1 MALID
6 ATKANVDDHFLH
18 SVLED
23 SSKPA
28 ECNRSLGTGD
38 FSRIGN
44 NSIGSIDYSRTQGS
58 SRNFSSHCD
67 YSEDFVSE
75 YSGTA
80 GNDSCLE
87 LLEAKVKKEEKKKKN
102 VCKVSQHKGFEKISP
117 EKLQSWNTA
126 FTSQINI
133 ITQRRDAM
141 AHRVMSARLHKIKEL
156 KNELAD
162 IHRKLEAT
170 VLENQLLKRL
180 QFRHLKAIGKYEN
193 SQNNLPQLMAKH
205 QNEVKSLRQLLRKS
219 QEKERD
225 VSRKLR
231 DTDSELLKT
240 KDSLITLQ
248 KLSEDKNLAE
258 REELTQKLSAL
269 TTKMEANDT
278 RIQSLE
284 RQLRLNSSAFSRQL
298 AAENRK
304 TITARTATK
313 NLQMEVKRLQQ
324 KLKEKDR
331 ELDIKNIYT
340 NRFLKNL
347 CDKDEQTKVSSPTKS
362 IQAEK
367 KNHLFPYLVPHQL
380 KQKTEDS
387 ISLPTKEE
395 KPTGNDAEKEK
406 PTDVNCEV
414 IRDINKLPNEED
426 PEKICKDGEMYSWKM
441 EAGGTTQ
448 NVPDIQDITNLLKED
463 IHKEVQTPLEISER
477 QREKKEDLEKKP
489 NLLKEQ
495 ETTAKIERIIT
506 PLRESNE
513 HHNVGKERFKISVSM
528 HDIDELHD
536 KYVIQNSRIPLRQ
549 RKHYSFTE
557 ATENLHNGLPT
568 SGTSNLGTTR
578 NSQVANKQQ
587 GNTTDLKI
595 ENSNSR
601 YEPSFGKSSKTK
613 VKDSSDEKN
622 GNCINTALKDKK
634 NNLMEELFGSDC
646 VLKNSPT
653 NSDLKSS
660 NKEKESL
667 ENEKMHD
674 NYRSTAINAFGDSK
688 YATITYSSL
697 YQNNQRKN
705 SSVTETDE
713 GSLKRSNKTRK

>member
-6 ATKANVDDHFLH
+6 AAKANVEEHFLPA
-18 SVLED
+18 VLED

-28 ECNRSLGTGD
+28 ECNRSLGNGD
-38 FSRIGN
+38 FSKISN
-44 NSIGSIDYSRTQGS
+44 NSVGSIDYSKTRGS
-58 SRNFSSHCD
+58 SRNLSSPCD
-67 YSEDFVSE
+67 YSEDFISE
-75 YSGTA
+75 NYGSA
-80 GNDSCLE
+80 GNNSCLE
-87 LLEAKVKKEEKKKKN
+87 LFEPKVKKERKMKKI
-102 VCKVSQHKGFEKISP
+102 VCKVSQHKGFKEISP

-126 FTSQINI
+126 LTSQISI

-205 QNEVKSLRQLLRKS
+205 QSEVKSLRQLLRKS
-219 QEKERD
+219 QEKERN

-240 KDSLITLQ
+240 KDSLLILQ

-269 TTKMEANDT
+269 TTKMEANDK
-278 RIQSLE
+278 RIQTLE
-284 RQLRLNSSAFSRQL
+284 RQLRLNSNAFSRQL

-304 TITARTATK
+304 TIAARMTTK
-313 NLQMEVKRLQQ
+313 NLQMEVRCLQQ

-347 CDKDEQTKVSSPTKS
+347 YDKDEQTKGNHEKTTESFKVSPPTKS

-380 KQKTEDS
+380 KQNTEDS
-387 ISLPTKEE
+387 ISLPTKKE
-395 KPTGNDAEKEK
+395 KSTGNGAEKEK
-406 PTDVNCEV
+406 AIDVNREV
-414 IRDINKLPNEED
+414 IHDINKLPNEED
-426 PEKICKDGEMYSWKM
+426 PEKMYKESEMCSWKM
-441 EAGGTTQ
+441 NTGGTTQ
-448 NVPDIQDITNLLKED
+448 NIPDTKDLLKKD
-463 IHKEVQTPLEISER
+463 IHREVQTPLESNGR
-477 QREKKEDLEKKP
+477 QRKKKEVLDKKP
-489 NLLKEQ
+489 HLLKEEQ
-495 ETTAKIERIIT
+495 QTTAKIDHIIT

-513 HHNVGKERFKISVSM
+513 CHYVGKERFKISVSM
-528 HDIDELHD
+528 HDTDELHN
-536 KYVIQNSRIPLRQ
+536 KYMMQNSRTPLRQ

-557 ATENLHNGLPT
+557 ATVNLHNGIPT

-578 NSQVANKQQ
+578 NSLVANRQQ

-595 ENSNSR
+595 ENSDSK
-601 YEPSFGKSSKTK
+601 YEPSFGKSSKVK
-613 VKDSSDEKN
+613 VKDSSGEKN
-622 GNCINTALKDKK
+622 ENCVNTTLRDKK
-634 NNLMEELFGSDC
+634 NNLMEELFGSGC
-646 VLKNSPT
+646 VLKNNPT
-653 NSDLKSS
+653 DADLKSP

-667 ENEKMHD
+667 ENDRLHD
-674 NYRSTAINAFGDSK
+674 SYRSTAINAFGDSK
-688 YATITYSSL
+688 VTMVKAIKSYSP
-697 YQNNQRKN
+697 
-705 SSVTETDE
+705 TDE
-713 GSLKRSNKTRK
+713 KEKVNYFSTINI